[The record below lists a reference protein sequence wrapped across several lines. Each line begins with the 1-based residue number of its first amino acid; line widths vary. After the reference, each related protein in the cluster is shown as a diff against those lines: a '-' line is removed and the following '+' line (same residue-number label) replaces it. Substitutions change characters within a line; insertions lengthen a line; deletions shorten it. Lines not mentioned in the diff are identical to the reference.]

1 MIFKHMALPLQL
13 NVYSN
18 PLKLCDMLYI
28 RKANF
33 IRKFEN
39 SVFLLKQKKLH
50 KIKSKIFPIAIW
62 TNAYLLDAACTR
74 RLITAMHNNI

>member
-1 MIFKHMALPLQL
+1 MALSLQL

-28 RKANF
+28 RKAIN

-39 SVFLLKQKKLH
+39 GVILLKQKIH
-50 KIKSKIFPIAIW
+50 KMKSIIFPIAVW
-62 TNAYLLDAACTR
+62 TNAYLLDAACKR
-74 RLITAMHNNI
+74 RLISKWLSIW

>member
-1 MIFKHMALPLQL
+1 MTLLLQL

-28 RKANF
+28 LKAIF

-39 SVFLLKQKKLH
+39 SVILLKKKIH
-50 KIKSKIFPIAIW
+50 KIKSKIFPHCYMDTCIS
-62 TNAYLLDAACTR
+62 TR
-74 RLITAMHNNI
+74 RLLQAASNENAS